1 MDLQPNKIDGIF
13 LPITNNRISASEWNQ
28 LVGSCMA
35 FITEAGLTP
44 DASDNKQF
52 LNAFK
57 AIAAGLELV
66 GANTN
71 LSNLTATGKARFTTK
86 ANTDL
91 GNVSATGKATAIGW
105 GIPDYTSGVS
115 IALSTSGVQYT
126 PTVNGVVR
134 LYRANDDGKHYI
146 KIYRG
151 TDDNGVLI
159 QEYLG
164 ANQYNTGYC
173 YAYIPVS
180 AGETY
185 FIICNTLSVVGAVF
199 FPFKGAN

>member
-44 DASDNKQF
+44 DASDNEQF

-57 AIAAGLELV
+57 TIAAGLELV

-71 LSNLTATGKARFTTK
+71 LSNLTATGEARFTTK

-91 GNVSATGKATAIGW
+91 SNVPASKGILTETYANGTSWYRVYSDGW
-105 GIPDYTSGVS
+105 CEQGSTSSGSSGGGTNITVTFLKPYKDTNYTIVGVKNDYDNSGVGLNLPVS
-115 IALSTSGVQYT
+115 KTTTYFSWSVAWNIE
-126 PTVNGVVR
+126 
-134 LYRANDDGKHYI
+134 LYRTLNWQACGYI
-146 KIYRG
+146 R
-151 TDDNGVLI
+151 
-159 QEYLG
+159 
-164 ANQYNTGYC
+164 
-173 YAYIPVS
+173 
-180 AGETY
+180 
-185 FIICNTLSVVGAVF
+185 
-199 FPFKGAN
+199 

>member
-1 MDLQPNKIDGIF
+1 MDLQPNKIDGIS
-13 LPITNNRISASEWNQ
+13 LPITNTRISASEWNQ

-44 DASDNKQF
+44 DAEDNEQF

-57 AIAAGLELV
+57 TIAAGLEIV

-71 LSNLTATGKARFTTK
+71 LSNLTATGEARFTTK
-86 ANTDL
+86 ADTDL

-105 GIPDYTSGVS
+105 GMPDYDSGIT
-115 IALSTSGVQYT
+115 IALATDGVTYT
-126 PTVNGVVR
+126 PSFPGVIRV
-134 LYRANDDGKHYI
+134 YRANNDGQHYI
-146 KIYRG
+146 RVYKG
-151 TDDNGVLI
+151 TSSSGIIL
-159 QEYLG
+159 QEYAG

-185 FIICNTLSVVGAVF
+185 FIICNTLSVVNAVF

>member
-44 DASDNKQF
+44 DASDNEQF

-57 AIAAGLELV
+57 TIAAGLEIV

-71 LSNLTATGKARFTTK
+71 LSNLTATGEARFTTK

-105 GIPDYTSGVS
+105 GMPDYSAGISLTSSNLPYTAPYAGIIYGRFVVSSSATSGRK
-115 IALSTSGVQYT
+115 LY
-126 PTVNGVVR
+126 VNSSAVVETGGDQR
-134 LYRANDDGKHYI
+134 NAFTIILDKND
-146 KIYRG
+146 
-151 TDDNGVLI
+151 
-159 QEYLG
+159 
-164 ANQYNTGYC
+164 
-173 YAYIPVS
+173 
-180 AGETY
+180 
-185 FIICNTLSVVGAVF
+185 VF
-199 FPFKGAN
+199 SKDSSDCGFDLCVFYPFKGAN